1 MKNQIIPESRQ
12 ENAQLSCIA
21 YMFAMKTTQ
30 NLPEFRFHC
39 KHETQLKGKFAN
51 VCITIQS
58 TGAQPQA
65 KLYDLKNYKKCTV
78 SHQNQVK
85 WGKNLTVSF

>member
-1 MKNQIIPESRQ
+1 MKNQLIPEGRQ

-21 YMFAMKTTQ
+21 YMFAMKTTR

-65 KLYDLKNYKKCTV
+65 ELCDLKSHEKCAA
-78 SHQNQVK
+78 SHQNQVN
-85 WGKNLTVSF
+85 WGKI

>member
-1 MKNQIIPESRQ
+1 MKNQIIPKGRQ
-12 ENAQLSCIA
+12 ENAQLSHIA

-30 NLPEFRFHC
+30 NLPEFRFHY

-58 TGAQPQA
+58 TGAQHNA
-65 KLYDLKNYKKCTV
+65 ELCDLESHKKCAV

-85 WGKNLTVSF
+85 WGKN